1 MAPTD
6 NLNIYLNTNLNTDPP
21 VRQAVLNHDA
31 FGKLKNKKLVLFFT
45 YGVSLDLWER
55 RGLLARELKLYQK
68 LGEYFEKI
76 YFITY
81 GRMDGRF
88 AAKLAADNI
97 AVLPKKF
104 RCPNFIY
111 SLILPIIYWKEL
123 SGADFYKTNQMLGSW
138 TAVIAKWLY
147 KKKLIV
153 RTGYSLSLFS
163 QKTSSIKF
171 YLSKVI
177 EKLAGYFSGIIV
189 VASESEKTLF
199 CKHVNKVRVIP
210 NYVDTDL
217 FTPGENSTD
226 SNEINLLFVG
236 RLEPQKNLENLLLAL
251 VGLKNIKLTIIGF
264 GSLEDKLKLIVKKN
278 ILKVEFLGNVP
289 HSDLPKFFNRSQIFV
304 LPSLYEGNPKV
315 LLEAMAC
322 GIPVLATKVDGISA
336 TVTHLRDAF
345 LTEIDSVSLRGGI
358 EILLND
364 LALRERIGHGARQT
378 ILNCYSLDKIINLEL
393 KNY

>member
-1 MAPTD
+1 MAPAD

-111 SLILPIIYWKEL
+111 SLILSIIYWKEL

-177 EKLAGYFSGIIV
+177 EKFAGKFADIIV
-189 VASESEKTLF
+189 VASDSEKILF
-199 CKHVNKVRVIP
+199 GNNINKVTVTP
-210 NYVDTDL
+210 NYVDIDL
-217 FTPGENSTD
+217 FKPLENKKNISK
-226 SNEINLLFVG
+226 EISLLSVG
-236 RLEPQKNLENLLLAL
+236 RMEPQKNLGNLLLAL
-251 VGLKNIKLTIIGF
+251 KG
-264 GSLEDKLKLIVKKN
+264 
-278 ILKVEFLGNVP
+278 
-289 HSDLPKFFNRSQIFV
+289 
-304 LPSLYEGNPKV
+304 
-315 LLEAMAC
+315 
-322 GIPVLATKVDGISA
+322 
-336 TVTHLRDAF
+336 
-345 LTEIDSVSLRGGI
+345 
-358 EILLND
+358 
-364 LALRERIGHGARQT
+364 
-378 ILNCYSLDKIINLEL
+378 
-393 KNY
+393 